1 MLLAQIESL
10 LTGALPTVISLCGAG
25 GKTSALFDLAAS
37 LKQRD
42 QESRIVI
49 LTTTRMMAEKSPK
62 IDHFLSVDTLDHI
75 DTLSPGITMVARG
88 MDEQG
93 KIYGFEPWDID
104 RWIEEPVFGQHLGF
118 VLVEAD
124 GANKKPLKA
133 PREGE
138 ARFPGK
144 TQVALGVLGA
154 DSFDLPAV
162 EARIH
167 RLKFFLEL
175 TGMKEG
181 DLVTA
186 EALTVLI
193 HAENGLFKSCPPE
206 ALKIILVNKAEPRH
220 EVFIQKL
227 KSHTALPV
235 IVVERGRW
243 A

>member
-1 MLLAQIESL
+1 MLLEEIEGLVKGSFP
-10 LTGALPTVISLCGAG
+10 GVISLCGAG
-25 GKTSALFDLAAS
+25 GKTSAIFDLAAT

-42 QESRIVI
+42 QHSRIVV
-49 LTTTRMMAEKSPK
+49 LTTTRMMVEKSPR
-62 IDHFLSVDTLDHI
+62 IDHFLSVDALTQI
-75 DTLSPGITMVARG
+75 GRLSPGITMVARG

-104 RWIEEPVFGQHLGF
+104 LWIEGPAFEQNVSFL
-118 VLVEAD
+118 LIEAD

-138 ARFPGK
+138 PRFPGK
-144 TQVALGVLGA
+144 TQVVLGVLGA
-154 DSFDLPAV
+154 DAFDLPAV

-167 RLKFFLEL
+167 RLALFLEL

-181 DLVTA
+181 DLVTV
-186 EALTVLI
+186 EALADLI
-193 HAENGLFKSCPPE
+193 HSENGLFKSCPPD

-220 EVFIQKL
+220 EAFIKKL
-227 KSHTALPV
+227 KSHTILPV

>member
-1 MLLAQIESL
+1 MLLEEIEGL
-10 LTGALPTVISLCGAG
+10 VKGPFPAVISLCGAG
-25 GKTSALFDLAAS
+25 GKTSALFDLAAT

-42 QESRIVI
+42 QHSRIVV
-49 LTTTRMMAEKSPK
+49 LTTTRMMVEKSPR
-62 IDHFLSVDTLDHI
+62 IDHFISVDALTQI
-75 DTLSPGITMVARG
+75 GKLSPGITMVARG

-93 KIYGFEPWDID
+93 KIYGFEPRDID
-104 RWIEEPVFGQHLGF
+104 LWIEGPAFEQNNSF
-118 VLVEAD
+118 VLIEAD

-133 PREGE
+133 PRDGE
-138 ARFPGK
+138 PRFPGK
-144 TQVALGVLGA
+144 TQVVLGVLGA
-154 DSFDLPAV
+154 DAFDLPAV

-167 RLKFFLEL
+167 RLALFLEL

-186 EALTVLI
+186 EALADLI
-193 HAENGLFKSCPPE
+193 HSENGLFKSCPAD

-220 EVFIQKL
+220 EAFINQL
-227 KSHTALPV
+227 KSHTVLPV